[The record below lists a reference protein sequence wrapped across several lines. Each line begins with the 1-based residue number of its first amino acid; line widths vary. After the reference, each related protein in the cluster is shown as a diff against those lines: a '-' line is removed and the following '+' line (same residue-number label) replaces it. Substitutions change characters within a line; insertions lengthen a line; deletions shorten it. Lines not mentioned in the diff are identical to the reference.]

1 MSASGA
7 SYRDAGVDIDEAHAA
22 VRGIQALVASTR
34 TPRVESDLGVF
45 AGFFAYPEAGS
56 DRLLVAS
63 TDGVGTK
70 LRLTAQLGRWAD
82 AGYDIVSHCT
92 SDILVH
98 GARPLF
104 FLDYIGTG
112 KLSADV
118 VGQLVSGM
126 AEACRATGAALLGG
140 ETAEMPGV
148 YTPGDVD
155 VVGTLVGEVQRD
167 GLVDGRSIQPG
178 DAVLGLAS
186 WGLHT
191 NGFSL
196 ARRIVGSD
204 SSPEVLEGR
213 PDPEG
218 ASWGDLLLARH
229 RLYFPR
235 VAPLLGEVPIEGMVH
250 ITGGGLLDNIPR
262 ILPEGCRA
270 VLSVDAW
277 PVPPV
282 FRHLVD
288 LGGVGRDEA
297 HRVFNMGI
305 GYVLIVRPERVA
317 DIQARLLSTGEPA
330 YEIGRIESG
339 DRRVLLT

>member
-1 MSASGA
+1 MTESGA
-7 SYRDAGVDIDEAHAA
+7 SYRAAGVDIDEAHAA

-34 TPRVESDLGVF
+34 TPRVESELGAF
-45 AGFFAYPEAGS
+45 AGFFAYPDAGA

-70 LRLTAQLGRWAD
+70 LKLTAQLGRWAD
-82 AGYDIVSHCT
+82 AGFDIVSHCT

-112 KLSADV
+112 KLSSRV
-118 VGQLVSGM
+118 VAELVSGM

-148 YTPGDVD
+148 YSPGDID
-155 VVGTLVGEVQRD
+155 VVGTLIGEVRRGD
-167 GLVDGRSIQPG
+167 LVDGRTIRPG
-178 DAVLGLAS
+178 DVVLGLAS

-196 ARRIVGSD
+196 ARRLLGTDAQPGI
-204 SSPEVLEGR
+204 LEHR
-213 PDPEG
+213 PVPDG
-218 ASWGDLLLARH
+218 ATWADLLLARH

-235 VAPLLGEVPIEGMVH
+235 VAPLLGQVPIEGMVH

-262 ILPEGCRA
+262 ILPEGCSA
-270 VLSVDAW
+270 VLSLDGW
-277 PVPPV
+277 PVLPV
-282 FRHLVD
+282 FRHLVQKGG
-288 LGGVGRDEA
+288 LGREES

-305 GYVLIVRPERVA
+305 GYVLIVRPGRVGE
-317 DIQARLLSTGEPA
+317 IQARLGETGEPA
-330 YEIGRIESG
+330 FEIGRIESG
-339 DRRVLLT
+339 ERGVLLV

>member
-1 MSASGA
+1 
-7 SYRDAGVDIDEAHAA
+7 
-22 VRGIQALVASTR
+22 VASTR
-34 TPRVESDLGVF
+34 TPRVESELGVF
-45 AGFFAYPEAGS
+45 AGFFAYPEVGS

-70 LRLTAQLGRWAD
+70 LKLTAQLGRWAD
-82 AGYDIVSHCT
+82 AGFDIVSHCT

-112 KLSADV
+112 KLSAEV
-118 VGQLVSGM
+118 VGELVAGM

-148 YTPGDVD
+148 YSPGDID
-155 VVGTLVGEVQRD
+155 VVGTLVGEVRRD
-167 GLVDGRSIQPG
+167 GLVDGRTIRPG

-196 ARRIVGSD
+196 ARRILGTD
-204 SSPEVLEGR
+204 SGAAVLEER
-213 PDPEG
+213 PHPEG
-218 ASWGDLLLARH
+218 GTWGDLLLARH

-235 VAPLLGEVPIEGMVH
+235 VAPLLGEVPVEGMVH
-250 ITGGGLLDNIPR
+250 ITGGGLIDNIPR
-262 ILPEGCRA
+262 ILPDGCRA
-270 VLSVDAW
+270 LLSVDSW
-277 PVPPV
+277 PVPSV
-282 FRHLVD
+282 FRHLVKR
-288 LGGVGRDEA
+288 GGIDRDEA

-305 GYVLIVRPERVA
+305 GYVLIVRPERVSE
-317 DIQARLLSTGEPA
+317 IQARLAGTGEPA
-330 YEIGRIESG
+330 FEIGRIESG
-339 DRRVLLT
+339 ERRVVLT

>member
-1 MSASGA
+1 MSGPGSA
-7 SYRDAGVDIDEAHAA
+7 YRAAGVDIDEGHAA

-34 TPRVESDLGVF
+34 TPRVESELGAF

-56 DRLLVAS
+56 ERLLVAS

-70 LRLTAQLGRWAD
+70 LRLSARLGRWAD
-82 AGYDIVSHCT
+82 AGFDIVSHCT

-112 KLSADV
+112 RLSAEV
-118 VGQLVSGM
+118 VAALVGGM
-126 AEACRATGAALLGG
+126 AEACRATGTALLGG

-155 VVGTLVGEVQRD
+155 VVGTLVGEVRRAD
-167 GLVDGRSIQPG
+167 LVDGRSIRAG
-178 DAVLGLAS
+178 DRVLGLAS
-186 WGLHT
+186 HGLHT

-196 ARRIVGSD
+196 ARSILGTD
-204 SSPEVLEGR
+204 DHPEVLQER
-213 PDPEG
+213 PDAGGPT
-218 ASWGDLLLARH
+218 WGDLLLARH

-250 ITGGGLLDNIPR
+250 ITGGGLLDNVPR

-270 VLSVDAW
+270 VLSTANW
-277 PVPPV
+277 PVLPV
-282 FRHLVD
+282 FRHLVAR
-288 LGGVGRDEA
+288 GQIGRDEA

-305 GYVLIVRPERVA
+305 GYVLIVRPETFPLA
-317 DIQARLLSTGEPA
+317 QARLAETGEPA
-330 YEIGRIESG
+330 YEIGTIEAG
-339 DRRVLLT
+339 ERGVELR